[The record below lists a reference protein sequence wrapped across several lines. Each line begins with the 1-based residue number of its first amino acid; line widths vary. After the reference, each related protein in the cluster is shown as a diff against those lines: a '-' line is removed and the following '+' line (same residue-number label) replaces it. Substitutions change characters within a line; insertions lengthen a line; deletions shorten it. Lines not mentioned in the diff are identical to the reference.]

1 MLTQEHTLQHCKC
14 INILDLI
21 KRSNNNLMDA
31 EWQLNT
37 YRKSDQFSA
46 VRLFTNESQLVKRIE
61 FTKAVRD
68 RLITY
73 YANNLVRLIEPAA
86 KKAFFHIVNNN

>member
-21 KRSNNNLMDA
+21 KRSNTNLLNA
-31 EWQLNT
+31 EWQLDT
-37 YRKSDQFSA
+37 YMKSEPFSA
-46 VRLFTNESQLVKRIE
+46 MRLFHTESKLAARIVFCRE
-61 FTKAVRD
+61 VRD

-86 KKAFFHIVNNN
+86 KKAFFHTLNHN

>member
-21 KRSNNNLMDA
+21 KRSNSNLLDA
-31 EWQLNT
+31 EWQLDT
-37 YRKSDQFSA
+37 FRKSEPYSA
-46 VRLFTNESQLVKRIE
+46 MRLFNSESNLLARIE
-61 FTKAVRD
+61 FRKAVRD

-86 KKAFFHIVNNN
+86 KKAFFHTLNHN